1 MSDVNLIPLDAAEPR
16 LVAVLLDD
24 ELLTWESELGWDYR
38 DVQQILRSF
47 MLRRALPGYLAMD
60 GPRPVGYVYFL
71 AHASKGVIGTIY
83 CAGNEVPQEVVDGLL
98 DAAVAAL
105 RKNVFVRRIEAQ
117 IIPFHNINLADGFRR
132 QGFDH
137 HPRQFLEFDLGL
149 FRRHPCASEGE
160 SVVPWNLAHLKG
172 AARVAWLGYRNQIDA
187 RLSEDY
193 STETGCESYLRS
205 LVETPGCGTF
215 QPAAS
220 YTALDGH
227 GMVCGFIIVSR
238 VSRTGAMIPQISILP
253 SHQGRGLGRALMDH
267 ALTALSLQGCRTVSL
282 TVSVENRKALEW
294 YQRQGFRLR
303 KAFEAYVRLRE

>member
-1 MSDVNLIPLDAAEPR
+1 MSDVNLIPLDAADPR
-16 LVAVLLDD
+16 LVGVLLDH
-24 ELLTWESELGWDYR
+24 ELLAWKSELGWDYR

-47 MLRRALPGYLAMD
+47 MLRRSLPGYLAMD

-117 IIPFHNINLADGFRR
+117 VIPFHNVNLADGFRR

-137 HPRQFLEFDLGL
+137 HSRQFLELNLGL
-149 FRRHPCASEGE
+149 FHRHPRAGGGE
-160 SVVPWNLAHLKG
+160 PVVPWNPAHLPG

-187 RLSEDY
+187 LLSEDY

-220 YTALDGH
+220 YVALDGR
-227 GMVCGFIIVSR
+227 GTVCGFIIVSR
-238 VSRTGAMIPQISILP
+238 VSRAASMIPQISILP
-253 SHQGRGLGRALMDH
+253 SHQGRGLGSALMDH
-267 ALTALSLQGCRTVSL
+267 ALTALSLQGCKTVSL
-282 TVSVENRKALEW
+282 TVTVENRKALEW

-303 KAFEAYVRLRE
+303 KAFEAYVWQR